1 MNFGDK
7 IKELR
12 ESKGILQRQLA
23 ASLEI
28 DTPMF
33 SKIERGDRNAK
44 REQVVHLAELLNA
57 DVEDLLSHWLAA
69 KVYNIIKNEEVAMH
83 ALKVAEERITNT
95 EDKKKNTT
103 Y

>member
-44 REQVVHLAELLNA
+44 REQVILLAELLNA
-57 DVEDLLSHWLAA
+57 DVEDLLSYWLAA